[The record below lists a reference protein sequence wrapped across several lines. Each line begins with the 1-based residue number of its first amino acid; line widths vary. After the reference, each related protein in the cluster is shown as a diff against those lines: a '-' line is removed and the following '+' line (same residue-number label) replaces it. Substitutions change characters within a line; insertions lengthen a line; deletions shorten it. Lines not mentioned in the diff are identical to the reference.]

1 MLSISLILKTCSAMF
16 RVMVRLK
23 GEIDQAQVESDF
35 QVLAVIV
42 IAN

>member
-1 MLSISLILKTCSAMF
+1 MF

-23 GEIDQAQVESDF
+23 GEIDQAQVENDF